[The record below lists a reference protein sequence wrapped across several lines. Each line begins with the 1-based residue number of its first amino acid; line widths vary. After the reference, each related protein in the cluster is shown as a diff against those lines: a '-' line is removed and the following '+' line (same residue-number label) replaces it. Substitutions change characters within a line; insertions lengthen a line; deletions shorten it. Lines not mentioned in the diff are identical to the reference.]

1 MITIGTN
8 IKNLIESYNIEI
20 LEELI
25 LSNLSKREKLKLQNS
40 LISIEGDNENIVFSK
55 EEITY
60 KKERVL
66 LYIPIAYYSKNKEDN
81 PYSLHKVHL
90 SFCLTLKEQKLKGT
104 LNQYGVTQRYDM
116 HYHYQFTDTLVK
128 NQKLIFCRNCVKQ
141 VFNDYNYIFDIKE
154 FLTSNITKTLF

>member
-1 MITIGTN
+1 LITIGTN

-40 LISIEGDNENIVFSK
+40 LISIEGDNENIVFSR

-90 SFCLTLKEQKLKGT
+90 SFCTTLKEQKLNLSFNHFHKD
-104 LNQYGVTQRYDM
+104 YDII
-116 HYHYQFTDTLVK
+116 
-128 NQKLIFCRNCVKQ
+128 KL
-141 VFNDYNYIFDIKE
+141 
-154 FLTSNITKTLF
+154 